1 MARYGVTTD
10 RIRRGDSVGISSAP
24 STSRL
29 GLALLER
36 PAPVDADATVAIR
49 LADLDPENLFV
60 PVVPP
65 TAPLT
70 PGLGHAL
77 GVGRRRRHQELRDA
91 EQHVATTSAST
102 SMGPRWWESEEYA
115 ELERAVEE
123 AFSDPSATGE
133 LVRPFITSA
142 GAPAHTDAIWAGV
155 GVVPPPTPVY
165 GVTAPDGSGLSG
177 GDLEATT
184 DLGDRPLARPLPSRR
199 ELRRQRAARPSARTI
214 AARRLGKGTVLA
226 MTMFGVV
233 ASNAPQQLHSKLFG
247 AKDLADLVDAAP
259 SVTGADGAASLA
271 GGRRDSVEQSVR
283 DRLQKDAAVQ
293 SVSQAGQNAGAVVV
307 AAAKAQAAADAA
319 AARAARERATRDA
332 QRDPRALAKLLLADF
347 GWSASQ
353 YAPLEKLWMRES
365 GWRWNAVNPSS
376 GACGIA
382 QALPCSKMS
391 SFGSDYRTNPI
402 TQIRWGL
409 DYIKD
414 RYGSPSA
421 AWAHSQATGWY

>member
-1 MARYGVTTD
+1 MPIS
-10 RIRRGDSVGISSAP
+10 IRH
-24 STSRL
+24 
-29 GLALLER
+29 
-36 PAPVDADATVAIR
+36 
-49 LADLDPENLFV
+49 LDPENLFV

-91 EQHVATTSAST
+91 EQQTTPSSSST
-102 SMGPRWWESEEYA
+102 SMGARWWESEEYA

-123 AFSDPSATGE
+123 AFTDPSPTGE

-155 GVVPPPTPVY
+155 GIVPPPTPVY
-165 GVTAPDGSGLSG
+165 GVTSPDSYGYS
-177 GDLEATT
+177 T
-184 DLGDRPLARPLPSRR
+184 DTDTDTDIGERPLARPLPSRR
-199 ELRRQRAARPSARTI
+199 DLRRQRAARPSARTI

-233 ASNAPQQLHSKLFG
+233 ASNAPQHLHAKLFRG
-247 AKDLADLVDAAP
+247 QDLTDLVEAAP
-259 SVTGADGAASLA
+259 SVAGAEGAASL
-271 GGRRDSVEQSVR
+271 GGARRDSVEQAVR

-319 AARAARERATRDA
+319 AARVARERATRDA
-332 QRDPRALAKLLLADF
+332 QRDPRALAKVMLADF
-347 GWSASQ
+347 GWSQSEFV
-353 YAPLEKLWMRES
+353 PLEKLWMRES

-391 SFGSDYRTNPI
+391 SAGSDYRTNPI
-402 TQIRWGL
+402 TQITWGL